1 MMTDRQTDRH
11 KHTRFQL
18 IDSAHLWDGPSE
30 NIKIFSLMNPSMH
43 SVKNTIRGFKEIQF
57 PQCWCDAWL
66 QTDADLQGEK
76 SDLGLK
82 RKYSFPS
89 FGAMPGCRQM
99 LIY

>member
-1 MMTDRQTDRH
+1 MKYAQCT
-11 KHTRFQL
+11 
-18 IDSAHLWDGPSE
+18 
-30 NIKIFSLMNPSMH
+30 
-43 SVKNTIRGFKEIQF
+43 NTIRGFKEIQF

-89 FGAMPGCRQM
+89 FGAMPGWRQM